1 MLNAFRLFLIFETD
15 VSLKLFES
23 VKHFRADVPTI
34 VELGNPSMKSEHW
47 EQIYKIMGLDS
58 EVIITMDFSLSKL
71 IENGIMDFKKEIS
84 EISGTGKVYFK
95 RRRACNRVYGKHCS

>member
-1 MLNAFRLFLIFETD
+1 MQSHKLNKHFKDD

-95 RRRACNRVYGKHCS
+95 RRRACNRVYGKAL

>member
-1 MLNAFRLFLIFETD
+1 
-15 VSLKLFES
+15 
-23 VKHFRADVPTI
+23 
-34 VELGNPSMKSEHW
+34 MKSEHW

-84 EISGTGKVYFK
+84 EISGTASGQSRLLNSLYKIETIWDTLVLPLLPYRGGDGKYILGDLEEVCFW
-95 RRRACNRVYGKHCS
+95 